1 MTAPDYN
8 AKAAIAA
15 QAWLALFGKP
25 IGLNAL
31 TLVLAVGDLET
42 GLGNVPGHNWGSVH
56 KRTLTPDEQA
66 ILEAH
71 SLLPSAANLAEARTL
86 LAPGP
91 SEMLFVDTGPGGAYF
106 VWLWAFPDDLSAATK
121 FLQVLVQQRP
131 GVAAILD
138 TATPQQLAAAMY
150 SSRYFTGN
158 STDPNTN
165 INAYAALIAK
175 HAQAI
180 SPVIQGGG
188 GSSGASSGAGGGQ
201 LGAPAPS
208 KSAGAGL
215 VLLAV
220 LLGIAAYK
228 IGSAPSPV
236 EEVEA

>member
-1 MTAPDYN
+1 MTATDYR

-25 IGLNAL
+25 ISLNAL

-56 KRTLTPDEQA
+56 KRTLTPDEHA

-91 SEMLFVDTGPGGAYF
+91 SEMLFVDTGPDGAYF

-121 FLQVLVQQRP
+121 FLQVLVQQRA
-131 GVAAILD
+131 GVRAILD
-138 TATPQQLAAAMY
+138 TATPLQLAAAMY
-150 SSRYFTGN
+150 DSKYFTGN
-158 STDPNTN
+158 STDAQTN
-165 INAYAALIAK
+165 VNAYAALIAK

-180 SPVIQGGG
+180 APVLSGAPQVAPSSPPSSPV
-188 GSSGASSGAGGGQ
+188 ALPKA
-201 LGAPAPS
+201 
-208 KSAGAGL
+208 AGAGAGI

-220 LLGIAAYK
+220 LLGIAAFK
-228 IGSAPSPV
+228 IHQAPAPP